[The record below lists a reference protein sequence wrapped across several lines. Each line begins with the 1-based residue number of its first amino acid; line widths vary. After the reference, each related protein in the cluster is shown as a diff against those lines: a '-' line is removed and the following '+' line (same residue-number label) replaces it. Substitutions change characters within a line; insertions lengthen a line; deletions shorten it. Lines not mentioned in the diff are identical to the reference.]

1 MRLFGRCHLIVSRQP
16 ISRNTYHIVEHGPFA
31 GIFGAVKVG
40 GIDTVFGKGV
50 AVAGFGK
57 GPFVFTKEFA
67 PHFAKRTA
75 KTIAQAVHT
84 LGNRTQGNRIF
95 VTVVPTTGTFVLAY
109 ITHIVIA
116 SFFAKSKACLLLN
129 QTRNFAGFF
138 TTASRFTSRISS
150 RTEDFTHRPIV
161 GTRCQAGE
169 NTVEEALQHFIF
181 PLNPV
186 PFAVEFGF
194 PFFLGAGFHHIPPP
208 GFFAV
213 IGEFAVQIS
222 FTAAGAK
229 IAAAQTADFAG
240 LDRLHLR
247 VH

>member
-1 MRLFGRCHLIVSRQP
+1 M
-16 ISRNTYHIVEHGPFA
+16 EHGPFA
-31 GIFGAVKVG
+31 IIFGAGK
-40 GIDTVFGKGV
+40 ISRIEAVFGKGV
-50 AVAGFGK
+50 AVADFGK
-57 GPFVFTKEFA
+57 RTFVFTKEFA
-67 PHFAKRTA
+67 PHFTKRSPKA
-75 KTIAQAVHT
+75 IAQAVHT
-84 LGNRTQGNRIF
+84 LGNRAHRNFIL
-95 VTVVPTTGTFVLAY
+95 VTVVPTGGTSVFVLRFLFKAFTGRF
-109 ITHIVIA
+109 IKRNTNA
-116 SFFAKSKACLLLN
+116 SKAFPVFL
-129 QTRNFAGFF
+129 FYA
-138 TTASRFTSRISS
+138 TASRLFPRIGFC
-150 RTEDFTHRPIV
+150 TEHFTHRPIV

-213 IGEFAVQIS
+213 IGEFAVQIA

-229 IAAAQTADFAG
+229 TAAAQTADFAG

>member
-1 MRLFGRCHLIVSRQP
+1 M
-16 ISRNTYHIVEHGPFA
+16 EHGPFA

-75 KTIAQAVHT
+75 KTVAQAVHT
-84 LGNRTQGNRIF
+84 LGNRTQTCTIF
-95 VTVVPTTGTFVLAY
+95 VTAAPRVLLTICPRVVKQGPARRLTEFTLVHTIGAIFPIFFCVFTAFVV
-109 ITHIVIA
+109 ITSI
-116 SFFAKSKACLLLN
+116 L
-129 QTRNFAGFF
+129 
-138 TTASRFTSRISS
+138 S
-150 RTEDFTHRPIV
+150 RTEHFTHRPIV

-213 IGEFAVQIS
+213 IGEFAVQIA
-222 FTAAGAK
+222 FTAAGAET
-229 IAAAQTADFAG
+229 AAAQTADFAG

>member
-1 MRLFGRCHLIVSRQP
+1 M
-16 ISRNTYHIVEHGPFA
+16 EHGPFA
-31 GIFGAVKVG
+31 IIFGAVKVG

-50 AVAGFGK
+50 AVACFGK
-57 GPFVFTKEFA
+57 RTFVFTKEFA

-75 KTIAQAVHT
+75 KTVAQAVHT
-84 LGNRTQGNRIF
+84 LGNRPQGRFVRATRTPRVLLTVITLVVKQGPARSLAEFTLVHTIRALFPIFGRIF
-95 VTVVPTTGTFVLAY
+95 TAFGFLPLA
-109 ITHIVIA
+109 
-116 SFFAKSKACLLLN
+116 S
-129 QTRNFAGFF
+129 G
-138 TTASRFTSRISS
+138 
-150 RTEDFTHRPIV
+150 RTEHFTHRPIV

-194 PFFLGAGFHHIPPP
+194 PFFLGAGFHHVPPP

-213 IGEFAVQIS
+213 IGEFAVQIA

-229 IAAAQTADFAG
+229 TAAAQTADFAG